1 MMSEQ
6 AVTGKEVM
14 YSPRVL

>member
-1 MMSEQ
+1 MSEQ